1 MAAPRILIIIPA
13 HNEAA
18 NLAGVIADIRAHSD
32 AGIVVVNDGSTDDT
46 AGVAL
51 REGVELLSL
60 PFNLGIGSAMQTGFK
75 FAHREGYDIA
85 LQVDGDGQH
94 DAAYIA
100 ALLEPLL
107 AAECDMSVGSRYL
120 ADNGYEGS
128 ASRRLG
134 TAVFSRIVS
143 LMLRQKLTDATS
155 GFRAINERMIE
166 LFAND
171 YPRDYPEVEALLL
184 AHLARLR
191 VMEVP
196 VAMRQREGGRSSINS
211 FRSIYYAVKVFLA
224 LLVGYSQRRAPES

>member
-1 MAAPRILIIIPA
+1 MAAPRIIVIVPA

-32 AGIVVVNDGSTDDT
+32 ADIVVVNDGSNDDT
-46 AGVAL
+46 PGITL
-51 REGVELLSL
+51 REGAELLNL

-75 FAHREGYDIA
+75 FAWREGYDIA

-94 DAAYIA
+94 DATHISS
-100 ALLEPLL
+100 LLKPLL
-107 AAECDMSVGSRYL
+107 AGECDMVVGSRYL
-120 ADNGYEGS
+120 KDNGYEGS
-128 ASRRLG
+128 ATRRLG
-134 TAVFSRIVS
+134 TAAFSRIVS

-155 GFRAINERMIE
+155 GFRAINARMIE

-196 VAMRQREGGRSSINS
+196 VTMR
-211 FRSIYYAVKVFLA
+211 
-224 LLVGYSQRRAPES
+224 